1 MKEVTQL
8 EFDVESYDIYI
19 YIDKV
24 HEQFVINELTCF
36 IEDIMLCALLGI
48 TIPFWYDIIDV
59 CHGDLVSVLYSC
71 IYMDMDMDVCRN
83 ALLDLRTGSRVVKTC
98 N

>member
-24 HEQFVINELTCF
+24 HEHFVINELTCF
-36 IEDIMLCALLGI
+36 IGDIMLCALLGI
-48 TIPFWYDIIDV
+48 TIPF
-59 CHGDLVSVLYSC
+59 
-71 IYMDMDMDVCRN
+71 
-83 ALLDLRTGSRVVKTC
+83 
-98 N
+98 